1 MHNLVNMVGGNAGF
15 DLARGNIQDFAA
27 QAAGLTH
34 AFLLGL
40 GEDLDLISAD
50 KDLEHCLSARVLS
63 LPYFSAIP
71 SMSYCRSH
79 SANIPDQPL
88 LQHSPCP
95 SSELTLLTC
104 SLLGMPLL
112 A

>member
-1 MHNLVNMVGGNAGF
+1 MHNLVNMVGRDTGF

-50 KDLEHCLSARVLS
+50 KDLEHCLSAKLYS
-63 LPYFSAIP
+63 PPY
-71 SMSYCRSH
+71 C
-79 SANIPDQPL
+79 SANP
-88 LQHSPCP
+88 
-95 SSELTLLTC
+95 
-104 SLLGMPLL
+104 
-112 A
+112 